1 MTRALTTLLIA
12 LALLTPLT
20 ATAQDGTAT
29 PTASAALSDSTEIV
43 AAIEEA
49 EPPATLPGNEDA
61 SIELH
66 TWEEHYGQALPNTEG
81 AWVLTGSTQ
90 FPIASVIVFQSPEN
104 ALAGLGDFAVD
115 TAAVDVAGLEA
126 YRVADRGKWVC
137 IATDGPVLLIGQ
149 AEPTSTDENQDVVRD
164 RSCAAMAATHAWL
177 VGLMSPDGTATP
189 AS

>member
-1 MTRALTTLLIA
+1 MTRALTALLVAIA
-12 LALLTPLT
+12 LLAPLT

-29 PTASAALSDSTEIV
+29 PTAGAALVDPSAIV
-43 AAIEEA
+43 TAIEEA

-61 SIELH
+61 NIELH

-104 ALAGLGDFAVD
+104 AQAGLGDFAVD

-126 YRVADRGKWVC
+126 YRIADRGKWVC
-137 IATDGPVLLIGQ
+137 IATHGPVLLIGQ
-149 AEPTSTDENQDVVRD
+149 AEPTSTEEDENVVRD
-164 RSCAAMAATHAWL
+164 RSCAAMAETHAWL
-177 VGLMSPDGTATP
+177 VGLVSPDGTATP